1 MRRWRGIIIGMLV
14 LLGVTVLPALAESK
28 KERWEYKERKEYTT
42 PKISASEAKRAVEAS
57 RPRWRVGAVHQKQKK
72 EGIEVR
78 VLIRNEE
85 GTITKMGIDPMT
97 GEILPRSI
105 ETHGREVLLSKE
117 EITKKVEAILPNI
130 VVGDRAWLGKRGR
143 YWRIPLFW
151 DGMLV
156 STVKVDTLT
165 GKLLT
170 AQPDKD
176 EEDDD

>member
-1 MRRWRGIIIGMLV
+1 MRRSIEVVTAVLV
-14 LLGVTVLPALAESK
+14 LLGVTVFPVLAESK

-42 PKISASEAKRAVEAS
+42 PKISAPEAKRAVEAS
-57 RPRWRVGAVHQKQKK
+57 RSQWRVGAVHQKQKK

-105 ETHGREVLLSKE
+105 ETPARETRVSKE
-117 EITKKVEAILPNI
+117 EIAKNVETILPKI
-130 VVGDRAWLGKRGR
+130 VIGDRAWLGKRGR

-151 DGMLV
+151 DGMLI

-170 AQPDKD
+170 DRPD
-176 EEDDD
+176 EDDD